1 MRVAITTEPASLNPD
16 ARSDDAA
23 FIVCQNLFNKLVTLD
38 ADYRVIPDLAE
49 TWEVS
54 GDGLAY
60 TFHLAR
66 GAQWHDGQPLTSAD
80 VQWTLEAIR
89 AGGSRK
95 ELAARIAAIE
105 TPDPATVILRLK
117 EAWSPFLPT
126 LAWYGT
132 FILPKHVYEG
142 GDWADH
148 PANDKPVGSGPFKFV
163 EWVKGDHLT
172 LAANREYFKR
182 GPFLD
187 RVVYRFVPDAVA
199 GADLL
204 TAGDVEYL
212 YSSPSRA
219 RIAELEDT
227 PGIKVL
233 AFPHPAR
240 YYLGFNLR
248 RDPFDDPRAR
258 RAVNMAIDRAAL
270 VERSLSGYGA
280 PGLGFY
286 TPLIAW
292 AYNPDAQAPPFD
304 LAGARALL
312 DEAGL
317 AAGAGGIRLKLTL
330 VTVKLDPFTDLALGV
345 QEQLRA
351 IGLEVEIVSVG
362 TSLLQARIFEQRD
375 FDLVLAD
382 GTQGPDPDN
391 LQFRFGSSGGYQFM
405 GYSNP
410 DFDTAVA
417 EGARLV
423 QLKQRA
429 DAYFRAQDILA
440 RDLPIAPLAE
450 NVQFVITRDR
460 VSGLAQGEARGLVT
474 FQDYSL
480 VKLAK

>member
-1 MRVAITTEPASLNPD
+1 MRVAIATEPAGLNPD
-16 ARSDDAA
+16 LRTDDAA
-23 FIVCQNLFNKLVTLD
+23 FVVCQNIYNKLVTLD

-54 GDGLAY
+54 DDGLTY

-89 AGGSRK
+89 AGGGRK
-95 ELAARIAAIE
+95 ELAERVAAIE

-163 EWVKGDHLT
+163 EWEKGDHLT
-172 LAANREYFKR
+172 LAANPAYFKR

-187 RVVYRFVPDAVA
+187 RVVYRFVRDAAA

-204 TAGDVEYL
+204 TSGEVEYL

-219 RIAELEDT
+219 RITELQDT

-270 VERSLSGYGA
+270 VDHALAGYGA

-292 AYNPDAQAPPFD
+292 AYNPGAQVPPFD
-304 LAGARALL
+304 LAAARALL
-312 DEAGL
+312 DEAGVTP
-317 AAGAGGIRLKLTL
+317 AADGVRLKLTL
-330 VTVKLDPFTDLALGV
+330 VTLQLAPFTDLALAL
-345 QEQLRA
+345 QEQLHA
-351 IGLEVEIVSVG
+351 IGLEIEIA
-362 TSLLQARIFEQRD
+362 SLGSADLQARVFQEHD

-391 LQFRFGSSGGYQFM
+391 LQFRFGSTGGYQFM
-405 GYSNP
+405 GYSNAA
-410 DFDTAVA
+410 FDAAVA
-417 EGARLV
+417 EGARLT
-423 QLKQRA
+423 QIKDRA
-429 DAYFRAQDILA
+429 AAYFRAQGILA

-450 NVQFVITRDR
+450 NVQFTITRDR
-460 VSGLAQGEARGLVT
+460 VSGLALGEARGLVT